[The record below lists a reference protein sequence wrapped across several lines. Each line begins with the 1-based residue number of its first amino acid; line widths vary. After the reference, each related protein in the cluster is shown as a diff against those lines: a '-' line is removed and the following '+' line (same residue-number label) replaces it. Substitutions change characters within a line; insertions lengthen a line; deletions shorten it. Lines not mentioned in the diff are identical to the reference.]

1 MPKDVLG
8 NGRGM
13 GQRRTMITIV
23 TLVREEGETLED
35 EGKEKE
41 TKEQSKKIVL
51 GCHSDGSQ
59 GGKIA
64 EI

>member
-1 MPKDVLG
+1 
-8 NGRGM
+8 
-13 GQRRTMITIV
+13 MITIA
-23 TLVREEGETLED
+23 TLVGEEGETLED

-41 TKEQSKKIVL
+41 TKKQSKKIVL
-51 GCHSDGSQ
+51 GCHTDVSQ